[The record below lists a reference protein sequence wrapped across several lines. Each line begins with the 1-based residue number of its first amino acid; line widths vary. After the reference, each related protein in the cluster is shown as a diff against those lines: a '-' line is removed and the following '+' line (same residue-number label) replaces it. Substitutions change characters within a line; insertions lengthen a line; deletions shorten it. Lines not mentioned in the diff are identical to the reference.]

1 MKQLEADIIVVA
13 LGPAGMAATVQAA
26 ELGAK
31 VIAFEKANT
40 PGGAANM
47 GMGPFAV
54 ESKLQKEH
62 MIGLTKEK
70 ALEIFMDYTH
80 WAVDARL
87 VHDYFWKS
95 ADTIDWLMDM
105 GVEFVAPMKYYP
117 GSEATW
123 HVVKPEGG
131 GRPGPRAASTM
142 IKIMAERAAELGA
155 EIYLETPVEK
165 ILKEDGVI
173 TGVIARDSKGEEIR
187 AAANAVIIATGGFGD
202 NPEMIKKYIGYEWGK
217 DMMSTR
223 VPGVVGDG
231 IRMAWEVGAGKSNF
245 DMEKG
250 TRAMFPM
257 GDYFEAANIF
267 AQPNLMVN
275 MSGERFFNEGMI
287 ENSAVAA
294 NAVDRQQN
302 RNAFMIVSD
311 SVIKHY
317 KKYGA
322 DFASGVHGG
331 VSYAENF
338 SELMQKAASEA
349 PENVFVADSV
359 EELAGKMGV
368 DPVALKNTVD
378 TYNQCCEKNYDD
390 YFCKDRRYLKILKGP
405 KFYAARIGL
414 GAYGSLGGIKTNYKT
429 EVLTEDFKVIP
440 GLYAAGTDICDIYA
454 GTYLYVLPG
463 NTMGFALNTG
473 RIAAENAIN
482 YLNSLG

>member
-1 MKQLEADIIVVA
+1 
-13 LGPAGMAATVQAA
+13 
-26 ELGAK
+26 
-31 VIAFEKANT
+31 
-40 PGGAANM
+40 
-47 GMGPFAV
+47 
-54 ESKLQKEH
+54 
-62 MIGLTKEK
+62 
-70 ALEIFMDYTH
+70 
-80 WAVDARL
+80 
-87 VHDYFWKS
+87 
-95 ADTIDWLMDM
+95 
-105 GVEFVAPMKYYP
+105 
-117 GSEATW
+117 
-123 HVVKPEGG
+123 
-131 GRPGPRAASTM
+131 M
-142 IKIMAERAAELGA
+142 IKLMAQRAVELGA

-165 ILKEDGVI
+165 VLKENGVI

-187 AAANAVIIATGGFGD
+187 VNTNAVIIATGGFGD
-202 NPEMIKKYIGYEWGK
+202 NPDWIKKYIGYEWGK

-223 VPGVVGDG
+223 IPGLAGDG
-231 IRMAWEVGAGKSNF
+231 IRMAWEVGAGRSNF

-257 GDYFEAANIF
+257 GFEYFEASSIF

-275 MSGERFFNEGMI
+275 MSGERFFNEGI
-287 ENSAVAA
+287 VENSAVAA

-317 KKYGA
+317 RKYGA

-331 VSYAENF
+331 VSHAENF
-338 SELMQKAASEA
+338 SELMQKAAAEA
-349 PENVFVADSV
+349 PQNIFIADSV
-359 EELAGKMGV
+359 EELAEKMGI
-368 DPVALKNTVD
+368 DPETLKNTVD

-390 YFCKDRRYLKILKGP
+390 YFCKNHRYLKALKGP

-414 GAYGSLGGIKTNYKT
+414 GAYCSLGGIKTNYKT
-429 EVLTEDFKVIP
+429 EVLTEDFKKIP

-473 RIAAENAIN
+473 RIAAENAIE